1 MNFKMAEY
9 VYNAAL
15 QVGSRTVRRRWS
27 ISEITFMMN

>member
-15 QVGSRTVRRRWS
+15 QVGSRIVQPS
-27 ISEITFMMN
+27 LVDFLK